1 MVMSHMNKSGRPR
14 MVDVSD
20 KPKTIRIATATGKV
34 YLQPGTLKE
43 IQRLG
48 IHKGD
53 VLSVAQVAG
62 VMAAKRVP
70 DLIPMCHPLMLSN
83 VEIDFKEDMDVNED
97 GQCSISISAFV
108 KTVGQTGVEME
119 ALTAVCGAALTIYD
133 MCKSIDR
140 EMVIGNVKLLE
151 KKGGRS
157 GSYRRKERPGK
168 R

>member
-1 MVMSHMNKSGRPR
+1 

>member
-1 MVMSHMNKSGRPR
+1 MNEKGRPR
-14 MVDVSD
+14 IVDVSG
-20 KPKTIRIATATGKV
+20 KPQTTRIATATGKI
-34 YLQPGTLKE
+34 YLWPDTLRE
-43 IQRLG
+43 IQKGG

-62 VMAAKRVP
+62 IMAAKRVP

-83 VEIDFKEDMDVNED
+83 VEIAFKEDPNVNAD
-97 GQCSISISAFV
+97 GQCSISISASV

-119 ALTAVCGAALTIYD
+119 AMTAVCVAALTIYD

-140 EMVIGNVKLLE
+140 EMMIGNITLLE

-157 GSYRRKERPGK
+157 GVYRRKERAGK